1 MRHVQ
6 EDHQMSE
13 YYDEMAGD
21 IALAE
26 QAWEEREARR
36 NFRTEVW
43 TTKDGRRIDIKDMED
58 SHLFNAYR
66 QSQSSL
72 LFREMVLRLFEE
84 RIIK

>member
-1 MRHVQ
+1 
-6 EDHQMSE
+6 MSE

-43 TTKDGRRIDIKDMED
+43 TTKDGRRIPIKDMED
-58 SHLFNAYR
+58 RHLFNAYKQGQDR
-66 QSQSSL
+66 L
-72 LFREMVLRLFEE
+72 LFREMVLRLFEAKLKE
-84 RIIK
+84 RTHD

>member
-1 MRHVQ
+1 
-6 EDHQMSE
+6 MSE

-26 QAWEEREARR
+26 QAWEEREARL

-43 TTKDGRRIDIKDMED
+43 TTKDGRKIAIKDMED

-66 QSQSSL
+66 QSQDRL

-84 RIIK
+84 RMKK

>member
-1 MRHVQ
+1 
-6 EDHQMSE
+6 MSD

-26 QAWEEREARR
+26 AAWERQQERR

-58 SHLFNAYR
+58 SHLFNAYK
-66 QSQSSL
+66 QSQDRL
-72 LFREMVLRLFEE
+72 LFREMVLRLFEDKL
-84 RIIK
+84 RSNK